1 MVKVVVMGV
10 SGSGKSSIGSALAR
24 RLGVP
29 FVDADDLHPPANKLK
44 MASGSPL
51 VDADR
56 WPWLDAVG
64 AALAVEPSIV
74 VACSALRLSY
84 RDRLR
89 AAAPDAVFVHLHGD
103 DALLSER
110 LGARSHEFMPTTLL
124 GSQLATLEPLEPG
137 ETGFVVDIAPSPE
150 EIVDEIVRQLPEE
163 AAR

>member
-10 SGSGKSSIGSALAR
+10 SGSGKSSIGSALAQ
-24 RLGVP
+24 RLEVP
-29 FVDADDLHPPANKLK
+29 FVDADDLHPPANKRK

-64 AALAVEPSIV
+64 AALAAQPAIV

-89 AAAPDAVFVHLHGD
+89 VAAPDAVFVHLHGS
-103 DALLSER
+103 DALLAER

-137 ETGFVVDIAPSPE
+137 EVGFVVDIAPSPE
-150 EIVDEIVRQLPEE
+150 AIVDEIVRQLSEE
-163 AAR
+163 ATR